1 MNILNAPVLTNN
13 KKNNALTFTL
23 KHRIVQVFFNTVN
36 ACWHRVS
43 RHLLVSWNA
52 LYVRETFSGKKI
64 DRQQIDFT
72 NKNRPFKR
80 IVCTRRSRAFHLFER
95 SVSFFSRF
103 SVRRWS
109 VKRSVYGPIN
119 SPHLENINRY
129 IRQQHQNIFQMLLNL
144 QVYEINS
151 TWLVFLYHFASVCLH
166 SFRIYCGMKSRK
178 HTEKK
183 KPHRF
188 DIRERKIHYKTFD
201 SDRKNGAND
210 EISLFEITH
219 SFHSIDIQ
227 FVRVR
232 LWLYFHV
239 FSVLFLS
246 SS

>member
-1 MNILNAPVLTNN
+1 MHVGTECRGTSLC
-13 KKNNALTFTL
+13 
-23 KHRIVQVFFNTVN
+23 HEM
-36 ACWHRVS
+36 HYM
-43 RHLLVSWNA
+43 
-52 LYVRETFSGKKI
+52 YVRLSVEKRSI
-64 DRQQIDFT
+64 DSKLISQIRT
-72 NKNRPFKR
+72 G
-80 IVCTRRSRAFHLFER
+80 HLKESYARDVPGHFIYL
-95 SVSFFSRF
+95 SAQWVFFSRF

-166 SFRIYCGMKSRK
+166 SFRIYCGMKLRK

-219 SFHSIDIQ
+219 SFQWIDIQ